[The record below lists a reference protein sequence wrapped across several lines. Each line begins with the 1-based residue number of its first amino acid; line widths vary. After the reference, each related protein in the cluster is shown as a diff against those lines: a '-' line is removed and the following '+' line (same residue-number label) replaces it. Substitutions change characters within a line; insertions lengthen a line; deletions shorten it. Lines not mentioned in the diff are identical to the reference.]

1 MPIMT
6 LTKVETSKKGSPKLF
21 FDNKHHWK
29 DAVYAS
35 KSIDAS
41 KLPPV
46 GTVMDCHT
54 VAKRFDNAEQDT
66 WFLQGWGLV
75 PNTTSVAVPSA
86 AASYAAPAPAPV
98 AQSAANGLRI
108 DSGDQ
113 LRFISNMVG
122 SAITAGTIKAP
133 VDMAYWAKEAFK
145 IVRALERGVF
155 NDPEAEPKVKTERVI
170 LPTPPAPEVG
180 DPGPLDDPF
189 GDPLNDKVPF

>member
-6 LTKVETSKKGSPKLF
+6 LTKVDQSKTGKTRAY
-21 FDNKHHWK
+21 FDNKHKWQ
-29 DAVYAS
+29 DAYYIGQNIV
-35 KSIDAS
+35 
-41 KLPPV
+41 LPEI
-46 GTVMDCHT
+46 GTVMDCQT
-54 VAKRFDNAEQDT
+54 ISKSFKRDDGSESTT
-66 WFLQGWGLV
+66 WFLQAWGKAG
-75 PNTTSVAVPSA
+75 NTASVAVPSA
-86 AASYAAPAPAPV
+86 PAPYAAPV
-98 AQSAANGLRI
+98 AQTPPGGLRI

-133 VDMAYWAKEAFK
+133 IDMAYWAKEAFK

-155 NDPEAEPKVKTERVI
+155 NDPEAEPKVKAERVT
-170 LPTPPAPEVG
+170 LPTPPAPEAG

>member
-6 LTKVETSKKGSPKLF
+6 LTKIDQSKKGKTRAY
-21 FDNKHHWK
+21 FDNKHKWQ
-29 DAVYAS
+29 DAYYCGQNIV
-35 KSIDAS
+35 
-41 KLPPV
+41 LPEI
-46 GTVMDCHT
+46 GTVMDCQTISKSFTWEDGKEST
-54 VAKRFDNAEQDT
+54 V
-66 WFLQGWGLV
+66 WFLQAWGKAG
-75 PNTTSVAVPSA
+75 NTASVAVPSA
-86 AASYAAPAPAPV
+86 SAPYAAPV
-98 AQSAANGLRI
+98 AQSAPNGLRI

-133 VDMAYWAKEAFK
+133 TDMAYWAKEAFK

-155 NDPEAEPKVKTERVI
+155 NDPEAEPKVKAERVT
-170 LPTPPAPEVG
+170 LPAPPAPEAG

>member
-6 LTKVETSKKGSPKLF
+6 LTKTDNSKTGKLRAY
-21 FDNKHHWK
+21 FDNKHKWQ
-29 DAVYAS
+29 DAYYCGQNVV
-35 KSIDAS
+35 
-41 KLPPV
+41 LPEI
-46 GTVMDCHT
+46 GTVMDCQT
-54 VAKRFDNAEQDT
+54 VAKSFKREDGSESIT
-66 WFLQGWGLV
+66 WFLQAWGKAG
-75 PNTTSVAVPSA
+75 TASVTAPS
-86 AASYAAPAPAPV
+86 APAPYAAAPV
-98 AQSAANGLRI
+98 AASPSGLRI

-155 NDPEAEPKVKTERVI
+155 NDPEAEPKVKAERVT
-170 LPTPPAPEVG
+170 LPTPPAPEAG